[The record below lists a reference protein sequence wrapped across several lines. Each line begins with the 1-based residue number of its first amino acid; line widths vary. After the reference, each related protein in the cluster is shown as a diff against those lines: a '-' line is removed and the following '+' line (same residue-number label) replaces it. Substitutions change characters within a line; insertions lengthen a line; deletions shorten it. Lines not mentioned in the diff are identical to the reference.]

1 MKRLLLLLAFAGAL
15 VAQPTQG
22 TVSITVGG
30 VTKTYT
36 FTLEPLTVITALT
49 CDQTVLQPGA
59 SSLCT
64 FTLNQAP
71 PAPITVPVLLPSSL
85 TGPSSVP
92 VTSGS
97 SGTFTVTYPA
107 PAPPTQVVPAALN
120 PSASNVVYGVQRGDL
135 LSCGERSS
143 CIYSV
148 AHYQPSVAVTMAG
161 M

>member
-97 SGTFTVTYPA
+97 SGTFTVTYPT
-107 PAPPTQVVPAALN
+107 PTTPTQVVPAALN
-120 PSASNVVYGVQRGDL
+120 PSASNVVYGVQPGDL

-148 AHYQPSVAVTMAG
+148 AHYQPSAAVTMAG